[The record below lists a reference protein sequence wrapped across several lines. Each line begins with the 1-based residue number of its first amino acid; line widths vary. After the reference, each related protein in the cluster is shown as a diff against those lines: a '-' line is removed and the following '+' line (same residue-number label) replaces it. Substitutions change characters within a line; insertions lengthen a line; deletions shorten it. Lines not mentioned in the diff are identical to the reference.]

1 MNSQKTGEKLTSHPY
16 LKKGDRHLPENYRPV
31 SLTCVLSKLQEHIIC
46 HHMLNHLD
54 KQSVLTSLNHGFRS
68 GYSCETQLVVTA
80 HDLMSYY
87 DQNRQVDTVILDF
100 SKAFDTVPHRK
111 LLHKLEAYGVRG
123 PIHNW
128 ITNFLTQR
136 SMCVV
141 VEGEKSRQVDVGSG
155 VPQGNVL
162 GPLLFLCHINDLLD
176 RVTSHIR
183 LFADDCLLYKAINTP
198 ADHQRL
204 QQDLDNLQKWAQ
216 AWGMKFNAKKCYVL
230 SSRNKSSHFYTIDD
244 HILQQVQNN
253 PYLGITFSDDLKWKT
268 HINNIC
274 KKANSSL
281 GFLRRNLY
289 NCPKS
294 CRKNAYLALVR
305 SKLEYGS
312 IIWDPYTKSDID
324 QLEKIQRSAA
334 RFITKDYKSRHDG
347 CVTEMMRDLGLPTPE
362 ERRRQLRL
370 TFLYKV
376 VEGHVPAINIEHYL
390 KSQRPERTIRA
401 KQYEDF
407 VTKNIIKNSVC
418 NNSKC
423 FKPIITKTENYR
435 NSFFVKTVYDW
446 NKLSEDIVTCDSL
459 ETFKTLL
466 TTLD

>member
-1 MNSQKTGEKLTSHPY
+1 
-16 LKKGDRHLPENYRPV
+16 
-31 SLTCVLSKLQEHIIC
+31 
-46 HHMLNHLD
+46 MLNHLD
-54 KQSVLTSLNHGFRS
+54 KHSVLTSLNHGFRS

-128 ITNFLTQR
+128 ISNFLTQR

-155 VPQGNVL
+155 VPQGTVL
-162 GPLLFLCHINDLLD
+162 GPLLFLCHIYDLPD
-176 RVTSHIR
+176 RVSSHIH
-183 LFADDCLLYKAINTP
+183 LFADDCLVYRAINTP

-204 QQDLDNLQKWAQ
+204 QKDLDNLQRWAQ
-216 AWGMKFNAKKCYVL
+216 EWGMKFNAKKCYVL
-230 SSRNKSSHFYTIDD
+230 SSKNKSSHFYTIDN

-253 PYLGITFSDDLKWKT
+253 HYLGITFSDDLKWKT
-268 HINNIC
+268 QINNIC

-305 SKLEYGS
+305 SKLEYGC
-312 IIWDPYTKSDID
+312 IIWDPYLKTEIE

-334 RFITKDYKSRHDG
+334 RFISKDYKSRHEG
-347 CVTEMMRDLGLPTPE
+347 CVTE
-362 ERRRQLRL
+362 
-370 TFLYKV
+370 
-376 VEGHVPAINIEHYL
+376 
-390 KSQRPERTIRA
+390 
-401 KQYEDF
+401 
-407 VTKNIIKNSVC
+407 
-418 NNSKC
+418 KC
-423 FKPIITKTENYR
+423 GT
-435 NSFFVKTVYDW
+435 
-446 NKLSEDIVTCDSL
+446 
-459 ETFKTLL
+459 
-466 TTLD
+466 